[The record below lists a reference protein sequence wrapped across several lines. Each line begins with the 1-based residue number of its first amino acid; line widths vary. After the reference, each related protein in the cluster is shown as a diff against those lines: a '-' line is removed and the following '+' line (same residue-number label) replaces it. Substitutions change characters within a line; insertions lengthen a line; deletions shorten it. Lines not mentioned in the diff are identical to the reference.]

1 MSEVPVSRGRP
12 GRRGLT
18 FLTLSAGAL
27 ALASCAK
34 PPAFL
39 PTSPSSGTGGT
50 PGTVR
55 FKSNPCS
62 VATTLSLGVA
72 TAARVDCSNGGT
84 TVSLAGN
91 GASYLVVPE
100 MATDNAPDSYVS
112 YNVAASA
119 YTNPPAGAALAPALR
134 SLAGA
139 PGATVSWAGARLGAA
154 QEAAYRVLRARE
166 RAMYAAGRFRAASQR
181 ARAAMAVGARPAFA
195 TVPAPGTIRNFHVLS
210 SFSGSGTWATVAA
223 RLEYLGHDVLLY
235 VDTLSPANG
244 FTPTQLQQFGR
255 YFDQTLYPIDTSAF
269 GPPSDIDQNGHVIM
283 LMSPVVNADTPAATC
298 NTQGYVA
305 GFFDS
310 EDFNGPSNPN
320 SNQGE
325 IFYSIV
331 PDPNGTVSC
340 AHTVAD
346 LSYTVPATFMHELQ
360 HLIDFSTHVV
370 LHGGQPETG
379 WLDEGLSIEAEELG
393 SLYYE
398 NKCPP
403 PSCRTD
409 PTQMFP
415 DSAEGFVQGFLYD
428 SYQYALLP
436 DTSSVT
442 LHSDADNGFSW
453 RGGDWALVHYLGD
466 RYGHGI
472 WRTLENG
479 SAIGAANIAAATGQP
494 FANTFADFG
503 LALYTDSL
511 PGLPRATAPPAD
523 RFVTRNLRAMWG
535 RLFTTSGPATDIPYP
550 MPIRVFSVTNDTT
563 SDAMDPGTMS
573 FYRLDTPDSSST
585 VTLQFSAPGAQPIA
599 GALAPQL
606 AIFRLPPGQ

>member
-1 MSEVPVSRGRP
+1 MPEVPSSRGQRA
-12 GRRGLT
+12 RRALT

-39 PTSPSSGTGGT
+39 PTSPGSGTGGT
-50 PGTVR
+50 TGTVS

-62 VATTLSLGVA
+62 VATTLSLSVA
-72 TAARVDCSNGGT
+72 TAARIDCSNGGT

-100 MATDNAPDSYVS
+100 LATDNATDSYVS

-119 YTNPPAGAALAPALR
+119 HTTPPAGASLAPALR
-134 SLAGA
+134 SLEGA
-139 PGATVSWAGARLGAA
+139 PGATASYAGARLGAA
-154 QEAAYRVLRARE
+154 QEAAYRAMRSRE
-166 RAMYAAGRFRAASQR
+166 RTLFAAGDFRAVSR
-181 ARAAMAVGARPAFA
+181 RVRAAMAGGARPAF
-195 TVPAPGTIRNFHVLS
+195 TSVPATGSVRSFHVLS

-223 RLEYLGHDVLLY
+223 RLEYVGTDVLLY
-235 VDTLSPANG
+235 VDTMAPVNG
-244 FTPTQLQQFGR
+244 FTPTQLQQFGQ
-255 YFDQTLYPIDTSAF
+255 YFDQTLYPIDTAAF

-283 LMSPVVNADTPAATC
+283 LMSPVVNADTPISTC

-310 EDFNGPSNPN
+310 EDFAGPSDPN

-325 IFYSIV
+325 VFYSIV
-331 PDPNGTVSC
+331 PDPNGAVSC
-340 AHTVAD
+340 SHSVAD

-370 LHGGQPETG
+370 MHGGQPETG

-403 PSCRTD
+403 PSCRTN
-409 PTQMFP
+409 PSQIFP
-415 DSAEGFVQGFLYD
+415 DSAEGFAQGFLYD

-436 DTSSVT
+436 DTASVT
-442 LHSDADNGFSW
+442 LHSDADNGFAW

-466 RYGHGI
+466 QFGHGV
-472 WRTLENG
+472 WRALEDGN
-479 SAIGAANIAAATGQP
+479 ATGAANIAAATGQP
-494 FANTFADFG
+494 FPNTFANFG

-511 PGLPRATAPPAD
+511 TGLPRTTAPAAD
-523 RFVTRNLRAMWG
+523 RFLTRNLRAMWA

-550 MPIRVFSVTNDTT
+550 MPIQVFSITNDTT
-563 SDAMDPGTMS
+563 SYAMDPGTTT
-573 FYRLDTPDSSST
+573 FYRLDTPDSSAT
-585 VTLQFSAPGAQPIA
+585 VTLQFSAPGAQPIP

-606 AIFRLPPGQ
+606 AIFRLPPGH